1 MPTAYTPG
9 KYPEVPKT
17 MIATIAKV
25 DQALAP
31 SLSVPSEVRGF
42 IYDKT
47 IAAKVLSWDNFTYG
61 TEAAYQPEDVEAV
74 CIQEDIV
81 WYRVGANQA
90 VPIAVEQFIYFHQQ
104 IMESESEVIDTPVS
118 QEEVVAL
125 AKEIGSQI
133 WEHGCKL
140 GYVVQYGSWFYAVT
154 EYLTRTGFQYAYSR
168 HGSFYL
174 AHSELVE
181 RSWEVEDVG
190 EAA

>member
-1 MPTAYTPG
+1 MITATVESP
-9 KYPEVPKT
+9 
-17 MIATIAKV
+17 
-25 DQALAP
+25 QALAP
-31 SLSVPSEVRGF
+31 SLSVPSEIRGF

-47 IAAKVLSWDNFTYG
+47 IAAKVLSWDNFTYN

-74 CIQEDIV
+74 AIQEDIV
-81 WYRVGANQA
+81 WYRIGANQA

-104 IMESESEVIDTPVS
+104 IMESEAVIETPEIS
-118 QEEVVAL
+118 QQEIVTM

-140 GYVVQYGSWFYAVT
+140 GYVVHFGGWFYAVT
-154 EYLTRTGFQYAYSR
+154 EVLTQTGFQYSHSR

-181 RSWEVEDVG
+181 RSWEM